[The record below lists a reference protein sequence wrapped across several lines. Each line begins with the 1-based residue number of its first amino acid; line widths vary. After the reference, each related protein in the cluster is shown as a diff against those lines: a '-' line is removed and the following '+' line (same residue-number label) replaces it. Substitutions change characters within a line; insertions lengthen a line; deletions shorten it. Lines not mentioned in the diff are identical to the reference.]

1 MFNRIFIG
9 ACVATALFA
18 TPVMALTVRP
28 ATVAEGAAI
37 ASANDEVV
45 RAWTPADINVRTQGG
60 ASRENLR
67 RRYAAGVEA
76 WSASDRARLT
86 AMLARHQAQLNSIA
100 RWLPR
105 EVLLIRNSDAIEG
118 GLPHTRANAILFG
131 DHLPAQDAALDS
143 LFMHELWHVLSRHNA
158 SRHDQ
163 LYALIGFQPCRR
175 VTLPASLRARLL
187 TNPDAPITR
196 WGVPSAAQGANVLI
210 APLLLAEPAVYDAHH
225 PQFTHY
231 LGLRYIGLRR
241 AADGSCTPYQA
252 VPFIDPDAAVAAI
265 YAVAGHNTEY
275 TLHPEELLADN
286 FEQLMMAK
294 PNVPDPQVQ
303 ARLAAWL
310 GITPPTR

>member
-1 MFNRIFIG
+1 MIHRILVS
-9 ACVATALFA
+9 ACVGALLIA
-18 TPVMALTVRP
+18 TPAAALTIRP

-45 RAWTPADINVRTQGG
+45 QAWTPADISVRTQGG
-60 ASRENLR
+60 ASREDLR
-67 RRYAAGVEA
+67 HRYAAGVEA
-76 WSASDRARLT
+76 WSAGDQARFT
-86 AMLARHQAQLNSIA
+86 AMLARHQAQLNSVA
-100 RWLPR
+100 RWLPD

-131 DHLPAQDAALDS
+131 DHLPAQDAELDS

-158 SRHDQ
+158 SQHNE
-163 LYALIGFQPCRR
+163 LYALIGFQPCTR
-175 VTLPASLRARLL
+175 VDLPASLSARLL

-196 WGVPSAAQGANVLI
+196 WGVPSAAQGAGVLI
-210 APLLLAEPAVYDAHH
+210 APLLLAEPATYDAHH
-225 PQFTHY
+225 PQFMHY

-241 AADGSCTPYQA
+241 AADGSCAPYQA

-310 GITPPTR
+310 GIEVPAR